1 MLAHV
6 KSDKK
11 AQNWKKK
18 VSDKLSETWNKDF
31 RLNLKDFTQAWFDS
45 LGVSGG
51 KVRIRGEL
59 RQLMENSLKWKRLES
74 LR

>member
-1 MLAHV
+1 MQAHV

-11 AQNWKKK
+11 GRTENL
-18 VSDKLSETWNKDF
+18 SDKLAETKI
-31 RLNLKDFTQAWFDS
+31 LGSVWFDS